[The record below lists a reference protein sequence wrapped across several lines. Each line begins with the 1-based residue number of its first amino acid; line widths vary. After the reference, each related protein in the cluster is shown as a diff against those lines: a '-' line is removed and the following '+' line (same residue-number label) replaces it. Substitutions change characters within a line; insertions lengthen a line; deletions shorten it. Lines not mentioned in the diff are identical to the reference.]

1 MATSVVSDAAAIE
14 VVAVVAV
21 VAVERVSGPPAV
33 LLWGDCVSESKG
45 GTYVRV
51 DWCAVL
57 GWGRR

>member
-14 VVAVVAV
+14 V

-33 LLWGDCVSESKG
+33 LLWGDCVSESKR